1 MSMIHGFFKDLVSM
15 HKHNTINCSIQK
27 ELLRWHPFYLLGG
40 KGYPLIDWIMIPCK
54 EKEHNIFERL

>member
-27 ELLRWHPFYLLGG
+27 EVIKMASLFICLGVMG
-40 KGYPLIDWIMIPCK
+40 TL
-54 EKEHNIFERL
+54 